1 MLTILNLYVLLTLVN
16 PWVLSIFFDLC
27 PINFSAFVHPVGA
40 LKPACSANSN
50 KIVCTVNSNKMYVL
64 LILVNWHVLFNSS
77 KFVRNVDLCT
87 VNSNNL
93 LHHVNSGKPVRL
105 VDVHKPTLSVNSN
118 KIVRIVLI
126 NV

>member
-1 MLTILNLYVLLTLVN
+1 M
-16 PWVLSIFFDLC
+16 
-27 PINFSAFVHPVGA
+27 HPVGA

-87 VNSNNL
+87 VNSNNP

-118 KIVRIVLI
+118 KIVCTVLI